1 MPDPTYRSATPADA
15 DAIAAVGAAVWDEL
29 GAGSGLP
36 GRLTAEG
43 VRARMTELGD
53 RGGTFVC
60 DDGNGA
66 ICGFALVQPDVNH
79 PSEAVLGVW
88 MSPSAR
94 GKGMGRELAV
104 AGTDWAREAGY
115 KRLRGIIPE
124 GNEPALSFFGDFASM
139 AQIVGQGMEYELPL

>member
-1 MPDPTYRSATPADA
+1 MSEPTYREATAD
-15 DAIAAVGAAVWDEL
+15 DAGGIAAVGGAVWEEL

-36 GRLTAEG
+36 GPPTAEG
-43 VRARMTELGD
+43 VVARMKELGE

-60 DDGNGA
+60 AEDETVR
-66 ICGFALVQPDVNH
+66 GFALVQPDVNH
-79 PSEAVLGVW
+79 PTEAVLGVW
-88 MSPSAR
+88 MAPEAR
-94 GKGMGRELAV
+94 GKGCGRELAV

-115 KRLRGIIPE
+115 KSLRGTIPE

>member
-1 MPDPTYRSATPADA
+1 MAEATYRQATIDDA
-15 DAIAAVGAAVWDEL
+15 DDIAAVGTAVWEEL

-36 GRLTAEG
+36 GAPTADG
-43 VRARMTELGD
+43 VVARMTELGD

-60 DDGNGA
+60 AEDES

-88 MSPSAR
+88 LVPEAR
-94 GKGMGRELAV
+94 GKGYGRELAV

-115 KRLRGIIPE
+115 KSLRGTIPE

-139 AQIVGQGMEYELPL
+139 AQIVGQGMEYQLPL

>member
-1 MPDPTYRSATPADA
+1 MADPTYRQATKDDA
-15 DAIAAVGAAVWDEL
+15 VGIAAVGTAVWEEL

-36 GRLTAEG
+36 GAPTSEG
-43 VRARMTELGD
+43 VVARMKELGE
-53 RGGTFVC
+53 RGATFVC
-60 DDGNGA
+60 AEGETV
-66 ICGFALVQPDVNH
+66 CGFALVQPDVNH

-88 MSPSAR
+88 LVPEAR
-94 GKGMGRELAV
+94 GKGCGRELAV

-115 KRLRGIIPE
+115 KSLRGTIPE

>member
-1 MPDPTYRSATPADA
+1 MAEATYRQATIDDA
-15 DAIAAVGAAVWDEL
+15 DDIAAVGTAVWEEL

-36 GRLTAEG
+36 GAPTADG
-43 VRARMTELGD
+43 VVARMTELGD

-60 DDGNGA
+60 AEDES

-88 MSPSAR
+88 LVPEAR
-94 GKGMGRELAV
+94 GKGYGRELAV

-115 KRLRGIIPE
+115 KSLRGTIPE

>member
-1 MPDPTYRSATPADA
+1 MPGPTYHPATTDDA
-15 DAIAAVGAAVWDEL
+15 AGIAAVGAAVWEEL
-29 GAGSGLP
+29 GPASGLP
-36 GRLTAEG
+36 GPTTAEG
-43 VRARMTELGD
+43 VLARMKELGD

-60 DDGNGA
+60 EEDGD
-66 ICGFALVQPDVNH
+66 IRGFALVQPDVNH

-88 MSPSAR
+88 LVPEAR
-94 GKGMGRELAV
+94 GKGIGRELAV

>member
-1 MPDPTYRSATPADA
+1 MAEPTYRQATEADA
-15 DAIAAVGAAVWDEL
+15 DGIAAVGVAVWEEL

-36 GRLTAEG
+36 GPPTAEG
-43 VRARMTELGD
+43 IRARMTELGD

-60 DDGNGA
+60 AEGETVR
-66 ICGFALVQPDVNH
+66 GFALVQPDVNH
-79 PSEAVLGVW
+79 PTEAVLGVW
-88 MSPSAR
+88 LVAEAR
-94 GKGMGRELAV
+94 GKGYGRELAV

-115 KRLRGIIPE
+115 KSLRGTIPE